1 MGLAIWKRQKL
12 IKKRLLLMDC
22 SGEHVSEQV
31 HEKSS
36 SVSACRLITGT
47 LKGDE
52 CVCVQALHLLI
63 KLLEVL
69 NFEF

>member
-1 MGLAIWKRQKL
+1 
-12 IKKRLLLMDC
+12 MDC